1 MKKNNRNLTLNLKAL
16 KEEKNSYHSSF
27 TSKGS
32 ENEENKKLSKKINK
46 AKTNK
51 FLKPEIINKIL
62 KEKDDILS
70 NVIKTKKTIDLND
83 RKKLKTNINKKKES
97 KSEKK
102 EEKKKEV
109 KIKDE
114 KKKDKIIINKYLLKV
129 QKPIIIDELPKQKHA
144 CFLGNKSI
152 KSIYKLIQIYIFH
165 REEIFLIKINNGLT
179 VNDLIYQILQ
189 KIKIVKEELELFLI
203 YEIFDIKNNISI
215 DKNISN
221 LFKNLSYKQHEKVN
235 KIKTTIIEL
244 LKANNN
250 YNNINN
256 SHNDAKHKLINSS
269 HNDAKHKLLIF
280 PDIENKYKNL
290 KIKDLL
296 NNKINCYIKANQVS
310 KNKYN
315 ANYYYRNEIKNINT
329 NSFISNVNKE
339 IEKNNMLLSKHN
351 NNTVDVDKSYKEIG
365 IEIGIKSNYKN
376 VVIVEGIDL
385 ISDFLNEIETFLK
398 EKEIKENYNWQNIG
412 KGKYSF
418 CFQRKDIAYDFHK
431 YVNLLQLVNKKYF
444 GIRCRLKLYNIKN
457 LKYNSSE
464 KNNLNKSKFF
474 FKDKFNNNDYFV
486 LKNNLCGPF
495 NSYFLN
501 KGQKKYILNDND
513 TESMNE
519 IVKLNK
525 YKFKNT
531 DMNY

>member
-1 MKKNNRNLTLNLKAL
+1 MKKYNRNLTLNLKTS

-32 ENEENKKLSKKINK
+32 EKEENKISSKKINK

-51 FLKPEIINKIL
+51 RVKPELINKIL

-70 NVIKTKKTIDLND
+70 NVIKTKKTIDIND
-83 RKKLKTNINKKKES
+83 RKKFKTNINKKKVS

-109 KIKDE
+109 KDE
-114 KKKDKIIINKYLLKV
+114 KKKDIIIINKNLLKE

-189 KIKIVKEELELFLI
+189 TIKIVKEELELFLI
-203 YEIFDIKNNISI
+203 YEIFDIKNYISI
-215 DKNISN
+215 DKNINN
-221 LFKNLSYKQHEKVN
+221 LFKNLSYKQNEKGN
-235 KIKTTIIEL
+235 KIKTAIIEL
-244 LKANNN
+244 KKANNN
-250 YNNINN
+250 CNNINSSN
-256 SHNDAKHKLINSS
+256 NDIQHKI
-269 HNDAKHKLLIF
+269 LIF

-310 KNKYN
+310 KKKYN
-315 ANYYYRNEIKNINT
+315 ANYYYRDEIKNINT

-351 NNTVDVDKSYKEIG
+351 NNTVDIDKNYKEIG

-376 VVIVEGIDL
+376 VVIVEGINL
-385 ISDFLNEIETFLK
+385 ITDFLKEIETFLK
-398 EKEIKENYNWQNIG
+398 EKEIKDNYNWQNIG

-457 LKYNSSE
+457 LKHNSSE
-464 KNNLNKSKFF
+464 KNKLNKSKFF

-486 LKNNLCGPF
+486 LKNNLCGSF

-501 KGQKKYILNDND
+501 KGQKKYIFNDND

-525 YKFKNT
+525 YKFKNS
-531 DMNY
+531 DMNYINSDNISTIPLI